1 MSISPFLRSPFTDI
15 TGGMISHQLLG
26 KCQKEEVQYMDCL
39 EAYGLDRGRA
49 KCHHLLDDFKECQ
62 TSAMRAERDKQIS
75 EGKLTGDKKYAL
87 RKERDRQIACG
98 KLTGDKK
105 YVSPRIDAY

>member
-26 KCQKEEVQYMDCL
+26 KCQNEEARYMECL

-49 KCHHLLDDFKECQ
+49 KCHPLLHDFKECQ
-62 TSAMRAERDKQIS
+62 TSELQFKRFA
-75 EGKLTGDKKYAL
+75 
-87 RKERDRQIACG
+87 
-98 KLTGDKK
+98 
-105 YVSPRIDAY
+105 VS